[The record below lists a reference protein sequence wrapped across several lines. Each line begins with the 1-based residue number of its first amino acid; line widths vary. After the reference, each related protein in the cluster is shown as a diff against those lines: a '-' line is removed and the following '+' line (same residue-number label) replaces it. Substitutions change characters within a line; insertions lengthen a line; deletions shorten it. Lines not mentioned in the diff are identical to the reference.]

1 MKLIPTI
8 VLAAALLSLIGCG
21 SSSSSGMTV
30 MPKMVTVEILD
41 FSYNPKSIQIN
52 AGDTVRWVLV
62 GANTTHT
69 VTALNGA
76 FDSDF
81 ILLQAGDFFDHT
93 FTQANNNFT
102 FEYSCDTHE
111 GAPLDMKGSVLVGTG
126 APPPMTG
133 Y

>member
-1 MKLIPTI
+1 MKPIPTI

-30 MPKMVTVEILD
+30 TPKMVTVEILD
-41 FSYNPKSIQIN
+41 FSYDPKSIQIN

-62 GANTTHT
+62 GTNTTHT
-69 VTALNGA
+69 VTALSGA
-76 FDSDF
+76 FDSGF
-81 ILLQAGDFFDHT
+81 IFLQAGDTYDRT
-93 FTQANNNFT
+93 FTQSNNNIT

-111 GAPLDMKGSVLVGTG
+111 GAPLNMKGSVSVGTG

>member
-1 MKLIPTI
+1 MKPIPTI

-30 MPKMVTVEILD
+30 TPRMVTVEILD

-81 ILLQAGDFFDHT
+81 IFLQAGDFFDHT

-111 GAPLDMKGSVLVGTG
+111 GAPLNMKGSVSVGTG